1 MIKRYARCMSVLA
14 VVVVVMAFSV
24 PVSAFEVGVIG
35 YYEFPEFSGT
45 LRVDQ
50 GGVAGTELDAE
61 DDLGMSNESYP
72 SVEAFFGVGSHHVRV
87 KYTQAD
93 YSGENTIQRNI
104 TYNGQAYASGTF
116 VESELNF
123 TMIDVEYQYD
133 LIDLE
138 NILAG
143 FSVGLVGKV
152 KYIDGETRLRAT
164 GAGLDEQ
171 ETFSAPIPMVGAS
184 LHVGLLADI
193 LEARAKVAGMAYSD
207 STFYEGMAEV
217 TLTPFPFLDIHGGY
231 RYMKLDLDDF
241 SDVYADV
248 EFKGPYAGITVGF

>member
-1 MIKRYARCMSVLA
+1 MIKRYASCTRILAAMVLVLA
-14 VVVVVMAFSV
+14 LSM
-24 PVSAFEVGVIG
+24 PVAAFEVGVVG
-35 YYEFPEFSGT
+35 YYEFPEFTGT

-50 GGVAGTELDAE
+50 GGVVGTDIDVEDELNMGD
-61 DDLGMSNESYP
+61 ESYP
-72 SVEAFFGVGSHHVRV
+72 AVEAFFGMGSHHVRV
-87 KYTQAD
+87 KYTKAD
-93 YSGENTIQRNI
+93 YSGENNIPRTINYKGQ
-104 TYNGQAYASGTF
+104 TYLSGTF

-123 TMIDVEYQYD
+123 TMIDAEYQYD

-143 FSVGLVGKV
+143 FSVGLIGKI

-164 GAGLDEQ
+164 SAGLDES
-171 ETFSAPIPMVGAS
+171 ETFTAPIPMVGVG
-184 LHVGLLADI
+184 LHVGILADI
-193 LEARAKVAGMAYSD
+193 LEARAKAAGIAYSD

-217 TLTPFPFLDIHGGY
+217 TVTPFPFIDIHGGY

-241 SDVYADV
+241 SDIYADV